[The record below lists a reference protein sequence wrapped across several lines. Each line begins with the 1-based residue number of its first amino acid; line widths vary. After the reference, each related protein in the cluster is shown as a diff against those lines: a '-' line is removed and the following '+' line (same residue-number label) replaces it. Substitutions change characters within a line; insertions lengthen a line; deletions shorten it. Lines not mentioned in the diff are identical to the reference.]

1 MSSGASSMCE
11 LRAPVDV
18 MNMAVLWGVTG
29 ADARL
34 LISGNAKQVLLR
46 AEARRTVGGALYVAP
61 VQARVDEDD
70 QKVVDASIPACRAT
84 HADALQRLLNVKE
97 FRAQVRQLS

>member
-1 MSSGASSMCE
+1 MSGNVFLRGLRRRGIIMSSGALSMCE

-34 LISGNAKQVLLR
+34 LTSGNAEQVLLR
-46 AEARRTVGGALYVAP
+46 AEARRTVGGALHVAS
-61 VQARVDEDD
+61 VQTRIDEDD
-70 QKVVDASIPACRAT
+70 QKTVDRI
-84 HADALQRLLNVKE
+84 LLRLLLINE
-97 FRAQVRQLS
+97 AS